1 MLNIN
6 LDKITDLDF
15 KTKEAYK
22 TLRTNVQFCGNDVK
36 IISLTSCVPNEGK
49 SMVSLNLAISMAE
62 TGKKVL
68 FIDADLR
75 KSVLIGRYKINKAI
89 KGLTQYLSGV
99 EQLDDVRYSTNVKNM
114 DLILSGPV
122 PPNPAELLNNEKFT
136 ELLETARKEYD
147 YVIIDTPPIGQVIDP
162 AIVAQQTDGVI
173 FLISQANISY
183 KYAQKQIEQMR
194 KSGCRILG
202 AVLNKVDPEEKG
214 GYYGGY
220 YGKYSKK
227 GYGYGY
233 GYGYGNNG
241 EYK

>member
-49 SMVSLNLAISMAE
+49 SMVSFNLAISMAE

-99 EQLDDVRYSTNVKNM
+99 EQLDDVRYGTNVKNM

-233 GYGYGNNG
+233 GYGNNG

>member
-36 IISLTSCVPNEGK
+36 IISLTSCAPNEGK
-49 SMVSLNLAISMAE
+49 SMVSFNLAISMAE